1 MKVLVL
7 GGYGAV
13 GIPLMEQ
20 FSTDSTVSASS
31 AGRNAARADV
41 AVDLTDLDAYA
52 QAVSGY
58 DVVVNASGFEDIRL
72 AQQTV
77 RSGATF
83 VDITATS
90 SYCDALEKVD
100 GPVLLGVGLAPG
112 LTSVLAAEAH
122 RLGSGPVDIMVGLG
136 GGELH
141 GPAATAWTY
150 GMLGTRF
157 RDPGGELVRN
167 YTGMKVFDV
176 PADVP
181 GYRKGPAVRADFSD
195 QHALTRDL
203 GVSVRTYLR
212 LDTSAA
218 TLGLAAMTWV
228 PPLQKMVPKK
238 MWGSDR
244 WITMARTETGPT
256 LWASGRNQSRATA
269 AFAAR
274 AVRALHDKSLD
285 SPTWLHSLMESDELT
300 SGLGAIDARGL
311 SSRESG
317 PSGSR
322 TRRR

>member
-13 GIPLMEQ
+13 GVPLMEE
-20 FSTDSTVSASS
+20 FRTDPAVSAFS

-41 AVDLTDLDAYA
+41 AVDLTDQDAYSR
-52 QAVSGY
+52 AVSGY
-58 DVVVNASGFEDIRL
+58 DVVVNASGFEDVRL
-72 AQQTV
+72 AQQAV
-77 RSGATF
+77 RGGATF

-90 SYCDALEKVD
+90 AYCDALENVD

-157 RDPGGELVRN
+157 RDPSGELVRN

-176 PADVP
+176 PAEAP

-203 GVSVRTYLR
+203 GVPVRTYLR

-218 TLGLAAMTWV
+218 TLGLAAMTWA
-228 PPLQKMVPKK
+228 PPLQKVVPKK

-244 WITMARTETGPT
+244 WIVMARTETGPT
-256 LWASGRNQSRATA
+256 LWASGRSQSAATA
-269 AFAAR
+269 MIAAR
-274 AVRALHDKSLD
+274 AVDVIRQSPIAR
-285 SPTWLHSLMESDELT
+285 PTWLHSVEST
-300 SGLGAIDARGL
+300 
-311 SSRESG
+311 ESLQAG
-317 PSGSR
+317 IPALVVR
-322 TRRR
+322 QT